1 MKKIIILL
9 AFMVN
14 ICAFADDETSMR
26 PIIEKCEALTAY
38 VEAELNQE
46 IVRIEMDILANSKQT
61 IRSLSNGY
69 TYQIIAFGDYRFK
82 DINVEVYRKSGS
94 SWVLEGKDNDESE
107 VAIVSVSPSNK
118 QDYKIVI
125 KANQFN
131 KGYSAGHYGLII
143 CHEKK

>member
-14 ICAFADDETSMR
+14 ICAFADDGTSMQ
-26 PIIEKCEALTAY
+26 PIIEKCETLTEY
-38 VEAELNQE
+38 VEGELDQE
-46 IVRIEMDILANSKQT
+46 IVRIEMDILTNSKQT
-61 IRSLSNGY
+61 IRSLSDGY

-82 DINVEVYRKSGS
+82 DIDVEVYRKSGGN
-94 SWVLEGKDNDESE
+94 WVLEEKDNDESE
-107 VAIVSVSPSNK
+107 VAIVSVSPSYK

-125 KANQFN
+125 KAYQFN

-143 CHEKK
+143 CHEKD